1 MIIVSGLR
9 PGLVIGLSVTPLK
22 IQHDG
27 SRWNSRF
34 GSGGSSM
41 DVGLADSHTRPRSS
55 ATSARVIPP
64 IRNSVTS
71 SASDAS
77 AHSRARSAA
86 AIPTSSSFRM
96 WSLTQSLASGL
107 ASASASNCSTW
118 KTSTPRSRITS
129 TNMSCSA
136 LARATQIT
144 SSNSSSSALDGV
156 RRLCSRPGR
165 CTITRRSLPTSEWTP
180 SVMLI
185 TSFSWVLGLSAGLDG
200 RPGYEFL
207 AFAGGGLALA
217 RQLDGLVHSDER
229 RRDERER
236 EHDHPLPSAERHGV
250 EQALQHAE
258 LYGGPG
264 EDPAEDDP
272 AQEGEHW
279 RRPRRLALA
288 PHDQADVDR
297 AERDDGER
305 HRHGG
310 RRMRGARLVRP
321 PLEHREG
328 GDRDHE
334 PGDDPSDDLRPVDD
348 LGPGLAWWP
357 LHNPWVG
364 HVDDEPDDYGDDD

>member
-9 PGLVIGLSVTPLK
+9 AGLVIGLSVTPLK

-34 GSGGSSM
+34 GSGGRSM
-41 DVGLADSHTRPRSS
+41 DGGSAASHTRPRSS

-64 IRNSVTS
+64 IRSSVPS
-71 SASDAS
+71 SASDAL

-86 AIPTSSSFRM
+86 AMPTSSSFRM
-96 WSLTQSLASGL
+96 WSLTQSLTPGWSRASV
-107 ASASASNCSTW
+107 SSCSTW

-165 CTITRRSLPTSEWTP
+165 CTITRRSLPTSECTP

-185 TSFSWVLGLSAGLDG
+185 TSYLGVLGLRAGSDSRL
-200 RPGYEFL
+200 GYEFL
-207 AFAGGGLALA
+207 AFAGGCLALT
-217 RQLDGLVHSDER
+217 RQLDGLVHPHDR

-250 EQALQHAE
+250 EQTLEHAQ
-258 LYGGPG
+258 LHGRPG
-264 EDPAEDDP
+264 EHPAAHYP
-272 AQEGEHW
+272 T
-279 RRPRRLALA
+279 
-288 PHDQADVDR
+288 
-297 AERDDGER
+297 
-305 HRHGG
+305 
-310 RRMRGARLVRP
+310 
-321 PLEHREG
+321 
-328 GDRDHE
+328 
-334 PGDDPSDDLRPVDD
+334 
-348 LGPGLAWWP
+348 
-357 LHNPWVG
+357 
-364 HVDDEPDDYGDDD
+364 